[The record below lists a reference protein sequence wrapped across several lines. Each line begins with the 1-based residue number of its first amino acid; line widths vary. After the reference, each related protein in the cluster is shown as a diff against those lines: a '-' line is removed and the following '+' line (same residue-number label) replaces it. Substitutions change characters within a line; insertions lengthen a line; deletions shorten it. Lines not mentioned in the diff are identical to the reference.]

1 MNEAQFR
8 QQMETACHAAEARL
22 AEFFTQQGL
31 QEAMRYS
38 LMAGGKR
45 IRPILTMQ
53 FCLAAGGTAEQGLD
67 FGCGVEMLHTYSLIH
82 DDLPCMDNDDL
93 RRGKPTNHVVYG
105 ECTATLAGDAL
116 QAEAFRTIL
125 SAELPVDVRAE
136 CARLLAEAAGE
147 NGICGGQ
154 QLDMEG
160 EGKVLTREE
169 LMDIND
175 RKTSAM
181 IHAACLMGVTCGG
194 GDAQQRAAA
203 AQYAKALGLA
213 FQIRDDMLDVI
224 STEAELGK
232 PIGSDAREGKNT
244 FMALYGL
251 ERCSAYV
258 HELSEEAAAVV
269 DGAFAD
275 SAFLQ
280 QLARSLADRKN

>member
-1 MNEAQFR
+1 
-8 QQMETACHAAEARL
+8 
-22 AEFFTQQGL
+22 
-31 QEAMRYS
+31 
-38 LMAGGKR
+38 
-45 IRPILTMQ
+45 
-53 FCLAAGGTAEQGLD
+53 
-67 FGCGVEMLHTYSLIH
+67 
-82 DDLPCMDNDDL
+82 MDNDDL
-93 RRGKPTNHVVYG
+93 RRGKPTNHVIYG

-125 SAELPVDVRAE
+125 STDLPVEVRAE
-136 CARLLAEAAGE
+136 CARLLAEAASE
-147 NGICGGQ
+147 SGICGGQ

-160 EGKVLTREE
+160 EGKVLTKEE
-169 LMDIND
+169 LM
-175 RKTSAM
+175 
-181 IHAACLMGVTCGG
+181 ACLMGVTCGG
-194 GDAQQRAAA
+194 GSAQQRAAA

-258 HELSEEAAAVV
+258 HELSEEAAAAV
-269 DGAFAD
+269 DGVFAN
-275 SAFLQ
+275 SAFLR